1 MANFVFCSECGT
13 KLVISRKAMPAY
25 GRIIDLINPHVCT
38 KEPIEPDL
46 GMAIP
51 ITIYTEKGKFVQ
63 KLDNLHLPKF
73 ESIDSERLRDR
84 RTVDQPSGVDIESIT
99 KTTAPRAVLMNFEN
113 LTNSIPE
120 HDVTGE
126 EDME

>member
-13 KLVISRKAMPAY
+13 KLVISRKGMPAY
-25 GRIIDLINPHVCT
+25 GRIIDLVNPHVCT
-38 KEPIEPDL
+38 EEPIEPDL

-51 ITIYTEKGKFVQ
+51 ITVYTEKGKFVQ
-63 KLDNLHLPKF
+63 KLNELHLPKF

-84 RTVDQPSGVDIESIT
+84 RTISIPSGVEIESDIRS
-99 KTTAPRAVLMNFEN
+99 TAPNSVLRNFESLN
-113 LTNSIPE
+113 NPDHE
-120 HDVTGE
+120 VTGE